1 MSETSPA
8 PASSSTPAS
17 APASPHVI
25 DVTTATFEGEVL
37 ERSMVVPVVIDFW
50 AEWCGPCLALTPVL
64 KKLAREYQGKFIL
77 AKVDIDANPEVA
89 QSFGVRSIPAVYG
102 VRDGQVLDG
111 FVGVQ
116 PEKVIREWLGRLLP
130 SEAENLAVE
139 AAGLEEVD
147 PVAAAEKYE
156 KVLTLDPESSE
167 AAIGLAR
174 IDLAAGRMDEAA
186 GRIATLERRGYLEPE
201 AERLKAELALRG
213 QAKSTGGVEAA
224 RAALAEKPDDL
235 ELKFALA
242 EALAAAGQYE
252 DALALCLELV
262 ERDRRGV
269 GERARQT
276 MISIF
281 QLLPTGDPRTIEY
294 QRQLSLVL

>member
-8 PASSSTPAS
+8 AS
-17 APASPHVI
+17 AASPAEPHVI
-25 DVTTATFEGEVL
+25 DVTTATFEQEVL
-37 ERSMVVPVVIDFW
+37 ERSMAVPVVIDFW
-50 AEWCGPCLALTPVL
+50 AEWCGPCRSLTPVL
-64 KKLAREYQGKFIL
+64 KKLAREYEGKFVL

-89 QSFGVRSIPAVYG
+89 QSFGVRSIPAVFG
-102 VRDGQVLDG
+102 VRGGQILDG

-116 PEKVIREWLGRLLP
+116 PENTIRAFLGRMLP
-130 SEAENLAVE
+130 SEAETLAIE
-139 AAGLEEVD
+139 AAGVEDVD
-147 PVAAAEKYE
+147 PAAAAEKYARA
-156 KVLTLDPESSE
+156 LALQPDLAE

-174 IDLAAGRMDEAA
+174 VDLAAGRLGEASA
-186 GRIATLERRGYLEPE
+186 RVAELEKRGYLEPE
-201 AERLKAELALRG
+201 AERLKAELALRS
-213 QAKSTGGVEAA
+213 QAKSSGGVEAA
-224 RAALAEKPDDL
+224 RAALAANPKDL
-235 ELKFALA
+235 SLKFALA

-269 GERARQT
+269 GEQARQT
-276 MISIF
+276 MVSIF